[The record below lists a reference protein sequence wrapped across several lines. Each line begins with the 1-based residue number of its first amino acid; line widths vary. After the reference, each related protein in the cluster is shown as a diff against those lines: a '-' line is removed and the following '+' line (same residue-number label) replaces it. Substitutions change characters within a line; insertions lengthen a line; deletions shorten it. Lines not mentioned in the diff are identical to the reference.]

1 MSFITDI
8 GHRES
13 CTSFGFLF
21 FFLTFWA
28 DVPFAHY
35 ISQWDFPLSAFGAS
49 LHLIR
54 EQTSR
59 YVQVQHTDILA
70 WYHIASEFW
79 GEALHEPIALSH
91 INDAQQLLVV
101 AWN

>member
-1 MSFITDI
+1 MHYQESTPLLVVQLAGAIDVFHHW
-8 GHRES
+8 HRPS
-13 CTSFGFLF
+13 WVVHIFGFLF
-21 FFLTFWA
+21 FFYAFWA

-35 ISQWDFPLSAFGAS
+35 ISQWDFPLLALGAS

-70 WYHIASEFW
+70 
-79 GEALHEPIALSH
+79 
-91 INDAQQLLVV
+91 
-101 AWN
+101 